1 MFIGLSCLD
10 FRYVIYLTED
20 IAFLHSPKDKIY
32 NIIDNKK
39 DLRFIS
45 GEHWVLS

>member
-1 MFIGLSCLD
+1 MFIGLSRLD
-10 FRYVIYLTED
+10 FRYIIYLSED
-20 IAFLHSPKDKIY
+20 IAFVYNLKDKLY

-39 DLRFIS
+39 ELRFIS